1 MPLSLNKL
9 QNFLAEKGFIPI
21 RYYIMDGMVFFI
33 ELFSAKTSD
42 LFLLYIPSKYEF
54 TVSGEE
60 RGIFKLRYI
69 NMASA
74 DNRADEYA
82 GAVDAEE
89 VYGNMQVGGISPGH
103 DDMENQLESRYKKD
117 ISLKDISN
125 EDAKDIKAI
134 FRQVR
139 RLRFCVQN
147 LKYKLAVQY
156 KNYLCAVRRDDSVE
170 CYDIKYGQRLETKK
184 LYIIVDLETLYD
196 RGEKLFEDLNAVRQG
211 VYSIL
216 EKNQASHIDTFHRI
230 MHNKK
235 DILQIPSLAEAKKN
249 IYEELAVKTEQ
260 MFADIT
266 AAERKIIE
274 ELCELDNSG
283 HTGLHTD
290 INIAHNRTKLQQ
302 ELDKIATIKKE
313 IAKTLGYLREKRE
326 NSILSIDKI
335 NFDNAIMFD
344 CMIKNFAKLKDFC

>member
-9 QNFLAEKGFIPI
+9 QNFLAEKGYIPT
-21 RYYIMDGMVFFI
+21 RYYIMDSAVFFI

-54 TVSGEE
+54 TVTGEE
-60 RGIFKLRYI
+60 RGVFKLRYI
-69 NMASA
+69 NMAST

-89 VYGNMQVGGISPGH
+89 VYGSMQVGGISPGH

-117 ISLKDISN
+117 ISLRDISN
-125 EDAKDIKAI
+125 EDAKDLKAI

-147 LKYKLAVQY
+147 LKYKLAIQF

-170 CYDIKYGQRLETKK
+170 CFDIKHGQRLETKK
-184 LYIIVDLETLYD
+184 LFVIVDLETLYD
-196 RGEKLFEDLNAVRQG
+196 RGEKLFEDLHAVRQG
-211 VYSIL
+211 VYNIL
-216 EKNQASHIDTFHRI
+216 DKNQVAHTETFHKI

-235 DILQIPSLAEAKKN
+235 DILQIPSLAEAKKS

-260 MFADIT
+260 MFVDIT

-274 ELCELDNSG
+274 ELYELDNTHTSG
-283 HTGLHTD
+283 MNTD
-290 INIAHNRTKLQQ
+290 ITIAHNRTKLQQ

-313 IAKTLGYLREKRE
+313 IAKTLSYLREKRE
-326 NSILSIDKI
+326 NSILNIDKI
-335 NFDNAIMFD
+335 NFDNAVMFD